1 MKPLDS
7 LIFATFAGAAF
18 AGLNLA
24 LFHLVTRAL
33 DAVRPF

>member
-1 MKPLDS
+1 MNLLDS
-7 LIFATFAGAAF
+7 LIFATFAGLAY

-24 LFHLVTRAL
+24 AFHLVTRAL